1 MFLTCDPRQWGSI
14 IALYTIQFSPENKLH
29 FKITASQ
36 NIAVL
41 ALAVF
46 QHLKVWVFSKYF
58 PTDSKSLWK
67 SNWLHE
73 EESFKSYWFQSQ
85 QRAQKLNN
93 KYYLELISNFC
104 LISISH
110 TCLRDSCE
118 RVFVV
123 SVPVFKYTQTVFHSY
138 YFLFSFADL
147 CIQIITFL
155 LKCFLF
161 LCSLKAKPM
170 F

>member
-1 MFLTCDPRQWGSI
+1 M
-14 IALYTIQFSPENKLH
+14 YTTKFSLENKLH
-29 FKITASQ
+29 FKVTASQ
-36 NIAVL
+36 SITILVL
-41 ALAVF
+41 AAFHCLRVWGVF
-46 QHLKVWVFSKYF
+46 KYSL
-58 PTDSKSLWK
+58 TNSNTLWK
-67 SNWLHE
+67 SNCLHE
-73 EESFKSYWFQSQ
+73 GECFKSYWFQSQ

-93 KYYLELISNFC
+93 MYYLELSSIFC

-110 TCLRDSCE
+110 TFQGSPWD

-123 SVPVFKYTQTVFHSY
+123 SVPVFKYTQAVFHSND
-138 YFLFSFADL
+138 FFFSFADL

-161 LCSLKAKPM
+161 LCSLKAKPI